1 MAFHQLNAL
10 SIYPYQTNYKPT
22 QIPSG
27 PCRRIEVYIVASS
40 QPSKITRWKK
50 HFLSKVDVYSSN
62 KRQKVVRLHSF
73 TASAEAARS
82 RIQRGKGLGAWS
94 SKHHLPALKTHI
106 FPEKWAVGCLH
117 FLLKYCSPFFRG
129 HVSFA
134 GCASNTRLIKWRNNK
149 THLAITIQVLSKQ
162 TSHI

>member
-50 HFLSKVDVYSSN
+50 TLPFQSWRLFFQQKTKSCKASQLQLRRQGHGFKGGKVWEPGLPSITYRPWKLTYSLKNGRLDACISYWNTVVPFLEDTLV
-62 KRQKVVRLHSF
+62 L
-73 TASAEAARS
+73 
-82 RIQRGKGLGAWS
+82 RGVCPTRDLLNGETT
-94 SKHHLPALKTHI
+94 KHIL
-106 FPEKWAVGCLH
+106 
-117 FLLKYCSPFFRG
+117 R
-129 HVSFA
+129 
-134 GCASNTRLIKWRNNK
+134 
-149 THLAITIQVLSKQ
+149 
-162 TSHI
+162 